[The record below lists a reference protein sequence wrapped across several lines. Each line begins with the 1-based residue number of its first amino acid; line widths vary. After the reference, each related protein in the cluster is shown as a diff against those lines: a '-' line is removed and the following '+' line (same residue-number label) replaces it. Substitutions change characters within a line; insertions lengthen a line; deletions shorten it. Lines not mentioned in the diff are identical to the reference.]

1 MKIRLAKKIMRHN
14 TPYWIFRYLCYNRIM
29 LPGAGYKVDFKDH
42 RIIKA
47 ISLTNHWNARR
58 YINELIKSNKKHPF
72 KLRDVQRDAERL
84 IKTVQRMKGEERCCG
99 NCHRFDN
106 EDVYGV
112 GWCSNNEHESSCDQ
126 VCDEHEF

>member
-126 VCDEHEF
+126 VCDKHEF

>member
-14 TPYWIFRYLCYNRIM
+14 TPYWIFRYLCYNRIL

-84 IKTVQRMKGEERCCG
+84 IKTVQRMKEEERCCG
-99 NCHRFDN
+99 NCHWFDS
-106 EDVYGV
+106 EDAYGV
-112 GWCSNNEHESSCDQ
+112 GWCCNNDHESSCDQ